1 MKNLKDEME
10 LLKEDTLQKKAYL
23 VHGQKVMLD
32 FDLAEKYGYAAQALE
47 QLINDTAAVFESDFL
62 YKLMF
67 GIRELQ

>member
-1 MKNLKDEME
+1 MNEIAVISAKNLGDRIYMIR
-10 LLKEDTLQKKAYL
+10 
-23 VHGQKVMLD
+23 GQKVMLD